1 MSSLLE
7 VPIADGKISAVYNVE
22 TYECG
27 RVHHSFTV
35 K

>member
-1 MSSLLE
+1 MSSLLK
-7 VPIADGKISAVYNVE
+7 VPIADGKISAVYVE

-27 RVHHSFTV
+27 SVHHSFTV